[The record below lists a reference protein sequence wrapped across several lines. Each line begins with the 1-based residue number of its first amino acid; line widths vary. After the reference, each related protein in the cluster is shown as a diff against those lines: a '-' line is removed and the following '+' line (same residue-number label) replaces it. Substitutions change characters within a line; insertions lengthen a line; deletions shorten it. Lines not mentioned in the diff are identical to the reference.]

1 MNMFNAPD
9 IISTIKRKGLA
20 ICKEL
25 QGRAVLKGY
34 LKTNQVEDGKWED
47 QD

>member
-1 MNMFNAPD
+1 MNMFNATD
-9 IISTIKRKGLA
+9 IISTIKSKGLA
-20 ICKEL
+20 ISKEW

-34 LKTNQVEDGKWED
+34 LKTNQVADGEWDD